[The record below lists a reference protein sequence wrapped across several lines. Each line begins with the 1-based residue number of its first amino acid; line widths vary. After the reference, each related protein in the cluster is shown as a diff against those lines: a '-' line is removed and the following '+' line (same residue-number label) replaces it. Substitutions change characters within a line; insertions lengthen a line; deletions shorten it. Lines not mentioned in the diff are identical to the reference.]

1 MLSHKLGEPT
11 TLKRAKWQIARLHEE
26 IELLTK
32 IARMSDHQLAKAHQ
46 EALKAFHAYE
56 SEMDAMGETNY
67 CRGSYLDSLEQAIS
81 HRLLAK

>member
-1 MLSHKLGEPT
+1 MGQPT
-11 TLKRAKWQIARLHEE
+11 TLKRAKWQIARLNKE

-32 IARMSDHQLAKAHQ
+32 IAYMSDHQLAKAHQ
-46 EALKAFHAYE
+46 EERQAFRAYE
-56 SEMDAMGETNY
+56 SEMDSMGETNY